1 MFKKKKINNVPWAK
15 YYPDGQVHLE
25 YSEGSLYDE
34 VEKIAYL
41 YPKYYAYNYFGK
53 KATYQQFL
61 LQIETIA
68 KAFCQLGVEKGDI
81 VTICMPNTPE
91 AIISFYALNKIGA
104 IANVIH
110 PLSAE
115 NEIKYYLNVSN
126 SKYLLAID
134 LAYNKIKNIINETKV
149 QKAIIVSVSES
160 MPTILNI
167 GYNIT
172 QGYKNRINSK
182 ENVINWK
189 NFKALAN
196 KYFGNTKANAK
207 KDDCA
212 AILYSGGTTG
222 KPKGIILTN
231 LNFNA
236 VAKQCTVA
244 CGFLKPQDTLLAILP
259 IFHGFGLG
267 ICIHTVL
274 TNGATS
280 ILIPQFNARKFDE
293 LLNKYHPNI
302 IIGVPTLYEAL
313 LKNKSMNRVDLSY
326 LKGAISG
333 GDSLSTT
340 LKKEVDKF
348 FKEHNANIQIRE
360 GYGLTEC
367 ASASCLTPI
376 NMYKEGSIGVPLPDM
391 NYKIVVPNTDK
402 ELPTGEIG
410 EIIISGPSVMAGYL
424 NEEVETNLTLQ
435 KHKDGNIWLH
445 TGDLGYMDSDGFVF
459 FKQRLKRMIV
469 SSGYNVYPSQIEEI
483 INRHKDVLTS
493 TVIGIPHPYKVQ
505 VAKAYIVLKPNVK
518 TSKNKIKEDIM
529 ELCQK
534 NLARYSLPY
543 EIEFRE
549 SLPKTKIGKVNYK
562 ELEQENIN
570 L

>member
-1 MFKKKKINNVPWAK
+1 MFKKKKNKLIPWAK
-15 YYPDGQVHLE
+15 YYPDGQAHLD
-25 YSEGSLYDE
+25 YPEGSLYDE
-34 VEKIAYL
+34 LEKCSYM
-41 YPKYYAYNYFGK
+41 YSKSHAYNYFGRK
-53 KATYQQFL
+53 VSYQIFM

-68 KAFCQLGVEKGDI
+68 KSFCYLGVEKGDV

-91 AIISFYALNKIGA
+91 AIITFYALNKIGA
-104 IANVIH
+104 IANIIH

-134 LAYNKIKNIINETKV
+134 LAYSKIKNIIADTKV
-149 QKAIIVSVSES
+149 KKTIIVSASES
-160 MPTILNI
+160 MPRLLNI

-172 QGYKNRINSK
+172 QWNKNKIKVQDNIIS
-182 ENVINWK
+182 WK
-189 NFKALAN
+189 DFKNYAN
-196 KYFGNTKANAK
+196 RFFGETKREVN

-244 CGFLKPQDTLLAILP
+244 CGFVKPKDTLLAILP

-267 ICIHTVL
+267 ICVHTVL
-274 TNGATS
+274 MNGATS
-280 ILIPQFNARKFDE
+280 ILIPQFNAKTFDD
-293 LLNKYHPNI
+293 LLKKYHPNI
-302 IIGVPTLYEAL
+302 IVGVPTLYEAL
-313 LKNKSMNRVDLSY
+313 IKNKNMANVDLSY

-333 GDSLSTT
+333 GDSLSPN
-340 LKKEVDKF
+340 LKREVDKF
-348 FKEHNANIQIRE
+348 FKEHGANIEVRE

-391 NYKIVVPNTDK
+391 IYKIVTPNTDE
-402 ELPTGEIG
+402 ELPLGEIG
-410 EIIISGPSVMAGYL
+410 EIIISGPSVMKGYL
-424 NEEVETNLTLQ
+424 NEEIETNLVLQ
-435 KHKDGNIWLH
+435 KHKDKRIWLH
-445 TGDLGYMDSDGFVF
+445 TGDLGYMDEDGFVY

-469 SSGYNVYPSQIEEI
+469 SSGYNVYPSQIESV
-483 INRHKDVLTS
+483 INLHPDVLTS
-493 TVIGIPHPYKVQ
+493 TVIGIPHPYKIQ
-505 VAKAYIVLKPNVK
+505 VAKAYIVLKENTK
-518 TSKNKIKEDIM
+518 KSKAKIKDEVE
-529 ELCQK
+529 ELCKK
-534 NLARYSLPY
+534 NLAKYSLPY
-543 EIEFRE
+543 EIEFRK

-562 ELEQENIN
+562 ELEKENIN
-570 L
+570 S

>member
-1 MFKKKKINNVPWAK
+1 MFKKKKNKLIPWVK
-15 YYPDGQVHLE
+15 YYPDGQAHLE
-25 YSEGSLYDE
+25 YPEGSLYDE
-34 VEKIAYL
+34 LEKCSYM
-41 YPKYYAYNYFGK
+41 YSKNYAYNYFGRK
-53 KATYQQFL
+53 VSYQTFM

-68 KAFCQLGVEKGDI
+68 KAFCYLGVEKGDV

-91 AIISFYALNKIGA
+91 AIITFYALNKIGA
-104 IANVIH
+104 IANIIH

-134 LAYNKIKNIINETKV
+134 LAYSKIKNVIEETQVK
-149 QKAIIVSVSES
+149 KTIIVSVSES
-160 MPTILNI
+160 MPTLLNI

-172 QGYKNRINSK
+172 QWHKNKVQVQDNIIS
-182 ENVINWK
+182 WK
-189 NFKALAN
+189 DFKNYAN
-196 KYFGNTKANAK
+196 RFFGETKRDVS

-212 AILYSGGTTG
+212 TILYSGGTTG

-244 CGFLKPQDTLLAILP
+244 CGFVKPKDTLLAILP

-274 TNGATS
+274 MNGATP
-280 ILIPQFNARKFDE
+280 ILIPQFSAKTFDD
-293 LLNKYHPNI
+293 LLKKYHPNI
-302 IIGVPTLYEAL
+302 IVGVPTLFEAL
-313 LKNKSMNRVDLSY
+313 IKNKNMANVDLSY

-333 GDSLSTT
+333 GDSLSPN
-340 LKKEVDKF
+340 LKREVDKF
-348 FKEHNANIQIRE
+348 FKEHGANIEVRE

-391 NYKIVVPNTDK
+391 IYKIVTPNTDE
-402 ELPTGEIG
+402 ELPFGEIG
-410 EIIISGPSVMAGYL
+410 EIIISGPSVMKGYL
-424 NEEVETNLTLQ
+424 NEEIETNLVLQ
-435 KHKDGNIWLH
+435 KHKDKKIWLH
-445 TGDLGYMDSDGFVF
+445 TGDLGYMDEDGFVY

-469 SSGYNVYPSQIEEI
+469 SSGYNVYPSQIESV
-483 INRHKDVLTS
+483 INLHPDVLTS
-493 TVIGIPHPYKVQ
+493 TVIGISHPYKIQ
-505 VAKAYIVLKPNVK
+505 VAKAYIVLKENTK
-518 TSKNKIKEDIM
+518 RSKLKIKDEVE
-529 ELCQK
+529 ELCKK
-534 NLARYSLPY
+534 NLAKYSLPY
-543 EIEFRE
+543 EIEFRK

-562 ELEQENIN
+562 ELEKENIN
-570 L
+570 S

>member
-1 MFKKKKINNVPWAK
+1 MFKKKKTINVPWAK

-34 VEKIAYL
+34 LEKSANM
-41 YPKYYAYNYFGK
+41 YPKYCAYNYFGR
-53 KATYQQFL
+53 TVSYNTFIS
-61 LQIETIA
+61 QIETIA
-68 KAFCQLGVEKGDI
+68 KSFCELGVEKGDV

-104 IANVIH
+104 IANIIH

-115 NEIKYYLNVSN
+115 NEIKYYLNISD

-134 LAYNKIKNIINETKV
+134 LAYDKIENIIDQTKIE
-149 QKAIIVSVSES
+149 KTIIVSVSES
-160 MPTILNI
+160 MPTLLNI

-172 QGYKNRINSK
+172 QGYKNKIKNTEK
-182 ENVINWK
+182 IIQWK
-189 NFKALAN
+189 DFKISGDNYL
-196 KYFGNTKANAK
+196 GNTKVEVNK
-207 KDDCA
+207 EDCA

-244 CGFLKPQDTLLAILP
+244 CGFVKPKDSLLAILP

-267 ICIHTVL
+267 ICIHTVFM
-274 TNGATS
+274 NGATS
-280 ILIPQFNARKFDE
+280 ILIPQFNAKKFDD
-293 LLNKYHPNI
+293 LLKKYHPNI

-313 LKNKSMNRVDLSY
+313 LNNKNMNNVDLSY

-333 GDSLSTT
+333 GDSLSPS

-348 FKEHNANIQIRE
+348 FREHNAHIQIRE

-367 ASASCLTPI
+367 SSASCLTPI
-376 NMYKEGSIGVPLPDM
+376 NIYKEGSIGVPLPDM
-391 NYKIVVPNTDK
+391 MYKIVAPNTDE
-402 ELPTGEIG
+402 ELPNGETG

-424 NEEVETNLTLQ
+424 NEEVETNLALQ
-435 KHKDGNIWLH
+435 KHKDGKIWLH
-445 TGDLGYMDSDGFVF
+445 TGDLGYMDKDGFVF

-483 INRHKDVLTS
+483 MNMHPSVLTS
-493 TVIGIPHPYKVQ
+493 TVIGIPHPYKIQ
-505 VAKAYIVLKPNVK
+505 VAKAYVVLKQNVK
-518 TSKNKIKEDIM
+518 KSKSKIKEEIM
-529 ELCQK
+529 DLCKK
-534 NLARYSLPY
+534 NLARYSQPY

-562 ELEQENIN
+562 ELEKENIN

>member
-1 MFKKKKINNVPWAK
+1 MFKKKKQKNVLWAK
-15 YYPDGQVHLE
+15 YYPDGQAHLE
-25 YSEGSLYDE
+25 YPEGSLYDE
-34 VEKIAYL
+34 LEKSADM
-41 YPKYYAYNYFGK
+41 YPKLFAYNYFGK
-53 KATYQQFL
+53 KVTYQTFM
-61 LQIETIA
+61 LQIETVA
-68 KAFCQLGVEKGDI
+68 KAFRGLGVEKGDV

-104 IANVIH
+104 IANIIH

-115 NEIKYYLNVSN
+115 NEIKNYLNMSD

-134 LAYNKIKNIINETKV
+134 VAHDKISNILAETKV
-149 QKAIIVSVSES
+149 QKTIIVSASES
-160 MPTILNI
+160 MPTLLNL

-172 QGYKNRINSK
+172 QGYKNKVKSNENIIQWK
-182 ENVINWK
+182 E
-189 NFKALAN
+189 FKMYAN
-196 KYFGNTKANAK
+196 RFFGETKADVK
-207 KDDCA
+207 KEDCA
-212 AILYSGGTTG
+212 TILYSGGTTG
-222 KPKGIILTN
+222 KSKGIILTN

-244 CGFLKPQDTLLAILP
+244 CGFVKPKDSLLAILP

-267 ICIHTVL
+267 ICVHTVFM
-274 TNGATS
+274 NGATS

-293 LLNKYHPNI
+293 LLKKYHPNI

-313 LKNKSMNRVDLSY
+313 LKNKNMKNVDLSY

-333 GDSLSTT
+333 GDSLSSS
-340 LKKEVDKF
+340 LKQEVDNF

-391 NYKIVVPNTDK
+391 IYKIVSPNTDD
-402 ELPTGEIG
+402 EMPIGEVG

-424 NEEVETNLTLQ
+424 NEEVETNLALQ

-445 TGDLGYMDSDGFVF
+445 TGDLGYMDNDGFIF

-469 SSGYNVYPSQIEEI
+469 SSGYNVYPSQIEET
-483 INRHKDVLTS
+483 INKHNDVLTS
-493 TVIGIPHPYKVQ
+493 TVIGIPHPYKIQ
-505 VAKAYIVLKPNVK
+505 VAKAYVVLKQDVK
-518 TSKNKIKEDIM
+518 KSKSKIKDEIM

-534 NLARYSLPY
+534 NLARYSQPY

-549 SLPKTKIGKVNYK
+549 SLPKTKIGKINYK
-562 ELEQENIN
+562 ELETENTK